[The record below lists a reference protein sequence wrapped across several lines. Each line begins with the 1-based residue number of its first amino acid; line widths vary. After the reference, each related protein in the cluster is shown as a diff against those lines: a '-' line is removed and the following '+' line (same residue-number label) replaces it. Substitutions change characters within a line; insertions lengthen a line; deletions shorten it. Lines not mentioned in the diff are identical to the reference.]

1 MGKWLAAAALPLML
15 LPAAA
20 EAGKT
25 SITLAMALEPPG
37 LDPTTGAAAAIAQIT
52 LYNVYEGLTRVNE
65 DATVS
70 PMLAQ
75 SWTVSDDGKTY
86 SFKLK
91 QGVKFHDGTDFDS
104 ADVKF
109 TYERNAAEDSK
120 NKRKKYFKNMASI
133 STPDAHTVVV
143 TLKEPRPT
151 FLFNMGESTSVI
163 VNSEAAA
170 SNAQNIIN
178 PHSSVLGRLRLVLD
192 LRQKR

>member
-120 NKRKKYFKNMASI
+120 NKRKKYFKNMA
-133 STPDAHTVVV
+133 T
-143 TLKEPRPT
+143 TLARPFPT
-151 FLFNMGESTSVI
+151 EEIPV
-163 VNSEAAA
+163 
-170 SNAQNIIN
+170 
-178 PHSSVLGRLRLVLD
+178 
-192 LRQKR
+192 